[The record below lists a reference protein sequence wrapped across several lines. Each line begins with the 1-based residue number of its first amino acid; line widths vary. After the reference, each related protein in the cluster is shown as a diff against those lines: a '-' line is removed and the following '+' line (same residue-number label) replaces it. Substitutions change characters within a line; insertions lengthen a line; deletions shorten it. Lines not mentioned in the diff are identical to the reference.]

1 MIVQGRPVACLESLS
16 TKPRLSSHRV
26 RPSFGLGSR
35 LKQLDGPVGMISHV
49 LATHGMGA
57 LDLNLLSVRRLV
69 ELLSKVIVLR
79 FEIIIL
85 TKEA

>member
-1 MIVQGRPVACLESLS
+1 M
-16 TKPRLSSHRV
+16 
-26 RPSFGLGSR
+26 
-35 LKQLDGPVGMISHV
+35 KQPNGPIQTISQV
-49 LATHGMGA
+49 LATHGMGV

-85 TKEA
+85 MKEA